1 MSSLSGMR
9 STLPVSSRSAA
20 PGYTS
25 KPRPVYSLT
34 VEWVAYFALTLAQSK
49 PVSAASPKVEAC
61 LCARR
66 PRGQSRAYK
75 KGFVLDGYSLPRWP
89 LHPAL
94 DGRNGPPAL
103 PSLEGRDKDGGQTSP
118 PRVGTPGRAPTLR
131 NRPAPERHHI
141 DPR

>member
-1 MSSLSGMR
+1 MLSLSGMR

-20 PGYTS
+20 PGCTS

-34 VEWVAYFALTLAQSK
+34 VEWVAYFALTLALSK
-49 PVSAASPKVEAC
+49 PGSAARPRVEAC
-61 LCARR
+61 CLCSKR

-75 KGFVLDGYSLPRWP
+75 KEIVLHGYPHPRWP

-94 DGRNGPPAL
+94 EGRNGPPAL

-131 NRPAPERHHI
+131 NRPAPERH
-141 DPR
+141 

>member
-34 VEWVAYFALTLAQSK
+34 VEWVAYFALTLALSK
-49 PVSAASPKVEAC
+49 PGSAASPKVEAC

-66 PRGQSRAYK
+66 LRGQSRAYK
-75 KGFVLDGYSLPRWP
+75 KEIVLDGYSLPRWP
-89 LHPAL
+89 LHTAL
-94 DGRNGPPAL
+94 EEPNVSPPL
-103 PSLEGRDKDGGQTSP
+103 TRLEGRHKDGDQGSTPRIRTPRGTQT
-118 PRVGTPGRAPTLR
+118 L
-131 NRPAPERHHI
+131 
-141 DPR
+141 